1 MKIFQV
7 FGKVF
12 CMGKKDYQVDKS
24 MERDILFISITGKAS
39 KRNAGEIARIVFEA
53 VQELKPIKVLVDCTK
68 LVGRLSLTETYYH
81 VREYPAQP
89 HVVSKSAIVD
99 LPENAEYY
107 NFHQVTAAN
116 VGVPMKYF
124 TDIDTAVEWLN
135 Q

>member
-1 MKIFQV
+1 MNKMDFAV
-7 FGKVF
+7 GV
-12 CMGKKDYQVDKS
+12 VRR
-24 MERDILFISITGKAS
+24 EDILWIEITGKAS
-39 KRNAGEIARIVFEA
+39 SRNAGEIARTVFEA
-53 VQELKPIKVLVDCTK
+53 VQEHKPPKALIDCRK

-99 LPENAEYY
+99 LSENAEYY